1 MNPREGVPFL
11 DVKAVN
17 ERYTAS
23 IQDAFSRVLSSGW
36 FILGEE
42 VKAFEAEF
50 AAYCGTRHC
59 LGVANG
65 LDALTLI
72 FRAYRE
78 LGVLQAGDE
87 VIVPANTYIA
97 SILAI
102 LEAGLRPVLVEP
114 DRGSCNLDPRL
125 VPGAITP
132 RTRAILAVHLYGQ
145 VADMGELGRL
155 AANRGLLLVEDSAQA
170 QGASCEG
177 RRTGGLGNASG
188 FSFYPGKNLGALGDA
203 GAVTTDDDK
212 LAEMVRAL
220 RNYGSEIKYV
230 NRFRGLNSRLDEVQ
244 AAILRAKLPFLDEE
258 NERRRRIAERYLAGI
273 RHPDIELPIA
283 PSDPR
288 RHVWHVFAIRTA
300 SREALVAH
308 LKGEGIQ
315 TLIHYPIPPHRQEA
329 MAEFGALALPIT
341 EAIHREIL
349 SLPLSPVMTPGQAER
364 VIEAVNRFPGRLRGA
379 HG

>member
-170 QGASCEG
+170 M
-177 RRTGGLGNASG
+177 
-188 FSFYPGKNLGALGDA
+188 P
-203 GAVTTDDDK
+203 
-212 LAEMVRAL
+212 
-220 RNYGSEIKYV
+220 
-230 NRFRGLNSRLDEVQ
+230 
-244 AAILRAKLPFLDEE
+244 
-258 NERRRRIAERYLAGI
+258 
-273 RHPDIELPIA
+273 A
-283 PSDPR
+283 PSPPTTTSLR
-288 RHVWHVFAIRTA
+288 RWFGRCATTA
-300 SREALVAH
+300 RRSS
-308 LKGEGIQ
+308 
-315 TLIHYPIPPHRQEA
+315 T
-329 MAEFGALALPIT
+329 
-341 EAIHREIL
+341 
-349 SLPLSPVMTPGQAER
+349 
-364 VIEAVNRFPGRLRGA
+364 
-379 HG
+379 